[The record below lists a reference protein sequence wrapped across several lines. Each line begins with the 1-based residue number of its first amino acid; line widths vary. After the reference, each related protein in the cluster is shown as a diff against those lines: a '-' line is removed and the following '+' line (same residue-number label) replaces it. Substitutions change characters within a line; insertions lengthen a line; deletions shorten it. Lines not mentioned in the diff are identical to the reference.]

1 MVAGVIFVFSMG
13 AHCAPAMVR
22 IVCSN
27 EGGNPIYSTSEGI
40 GVKAFEGWVVQIITI
55 EGSSTRTPPDA
66 NGNPNPGL
74 FPPNR
79 LALIPTET
87 AGFSSVYRKIGI
99 TPEALGQG
107 EYASQSFIG
116 GGINL
121 VTGTG
126 NSLFIRVWNAP
137 SIGAATKYG
146 DSIPVTPTTSGN
158 VSYSPAS
165 FYVWTDKPGESG
177 PSWVVGTGETTTSIK
192 WTWNSVPGATAYQL
206 FNKDTGNLVTTV
218 DATSTV
224 ESGMA
229 GPNRV
234 ATREVKGIIEG
245 VPTSMSTGSATAYT
259 LADVPTIGSATG
271 GWKSGQGNYVAVTW
285 TAPTNPA
292 GTTYR
297 LKRSDGTPVFG
308 PTTLTTTTDVNILP
322 PSYKLCTYEV
332 VALNGNGKAT
342 APSDQVFTRTP
353 PGRPATFTTS
363 GVTTDAITWNWTQ
376 PASGGQ
382 DRYNFYLNGL
392 WYSTTE
398 GSRITPFLDI
408 CRKYS
413 GTVEAVSD
421 MYGTGEPFAL
431 NRWTLPVTPPQP
443 VDIGPSGTPSSVD
456 LRWSLGNANV
466 NANYSV
472 SYSVLT
478 NEGYSWPES
487 SPSPATEQS
496 GTFMGAKGSW
506 HYYWRV
512 RAANGDGVYSGY
524 SLPQGVWTSGGT
536 TGLAPTISRVYIGDR
551 AYRNG
556 MVTGSKPRITATIS
570 YDAVAGIDTDYT
582 YGAVTIDEDDLAK
595 AIIFASS
602 EVTYEAPGPGAP
614 TYTYTLSAVSN
625 SPLPGLPAGG
635 THTLKIRVRDAS
647 KLNSSTWT
655 GYVGVMSGGV
665 QMIGAAYNYPNPF
678 RPLSTDPNQ
687 NTTRIAYN
695 LSVDAAVTLII
706 YDITGHEVYRKAFH
720 SGASGG
726 QAGLNSVPFNGQS
739 MFGEALGN
747 GMYLY
752 KLISGSTVIGSGKL
766 VVLD

>member
-1 MVAGVIFVFSMG
+1 MKKMIFWMMVAGVIFVFSMG
-13 AHCAPAMVR
+13 AHCANIRV
-22 IVCSN
+22 VCSN
-27 EGGNPIYSTSEGI
+27 EGGNPIYSTSEGMI
-40 GVKAFEGWVVQIITI
+40 PPAGEGWVVQIISI
-55 EGSSTRTPPDA
+55 EGSSTRTLPDA
-66 NGNPNPGL
+66 NGIPI
-74 FPPNR
+74 PPNR
-79 LALIPTET
+79 LVLVPTET
-87 AGFSSVYRKIGI
+87 AGPASVYRKIGI
-99 TPEALGQG
+99 TPEALVPG
-107 EYASQSFIG
+107 EYISQQWLNSI
-116 GGINL
+116 IISN
-121 VTGTG
+121 VTPN
-126 NSLFIRVWNAP
+126 NSLFIRVWNAQ

-146 DSIPVTPTTSGN
+146 DSTPMSVSVGGN
-158 VSYSPAS
+158 VIYSPAS

-177 PSWVVGTGETTTSIK
+177 PSWVVGTGESASSVK
-192 WTWNSVPGATAYQL
+192 WTWNSVGGATAYQL
-206 FNKDTGNLVTTV
+206 FNTTTGNFITTV
-218 DATSTV
+218 EATSTV
-224 ESGMA
+224 ESGLA
-229 GPNRV
+229 GPNVV
-234 ATREVKGIIEG
+234 ANRGVKGIIGG
-245 VPTSMSTGSATAYT
+245 VPTNMSTCSAYT

-271 GWKSGQGNYVAVTW
+271 GWKSGQGNYVTVTW
-285 TAPTNPA
+285 TAPTNPG
-292 GTTYR
+292 GTKYQ

-308 PTTLTTTTDVNILP
+308 PTTNMSTTDVNIPP

-332 VALNGNGKAT
+332 LALNGNGKLT

-363 GVTTDAITWNWTQ
+363 GVTFDAITWNWDPPT
-376 PASGGQ
+376 SGGQ

-392 WYSTTE
+392 WIPTTE
-398 GSRITPFLDI
+398 GSITKTPLDI

-456 LRWSLGNANV
+456 LRWSLGNANI
-466 NANYSV
+466 NANYFV
-472 SYSVLT
+472 SFSLLT
-478 NEGYSWPES
+478 NEGYKGDS

-496 GTFMGAKGSW
+496 GTFMGAKGGTY
-506 HYYWRV
+506 YYWRV
-512 RAANGDGVYSGY
+512 KAANGDGVSSGY

-536 TGLAPTISRVYIGDR
+536 TGLAPTISRVYIGNR

-570 YDAVAGIDTDYT
+570 YDAVAGIDRDYT

-614 TYTYTLSAVSN
+614 PYTYTLSAVSN